1 MLWSTQ
7 SRNEEP
13 LTTLSQTYRGVWD
26 WSPDGK
32 WILISQANKDTT
44 AEIWL
49 LPVAAGPEAETKARR
64 LAFSSAHNLF
74 QGHFSPDGR
83 WIAFEAV
90 KYPAEP
96 KAVSALYVMPAA
108 GGPWT
113 PLLEGEHWD
122 NKPRWSPDGHTV
134 YFVSDR
140 GGFYNVWGIHFDAAK
155 AKPVGEPFRVTAF
168 ENPALML
175 PDQIEKVE
183 LSVSQDQLVLSLED
197 RSGSIWV
204 LENVG
209 R

>member
-1 MLWSTQ
+1 M
-7 SRNEEP
+7 
-13 LTTLSQTYRGVWD
+13 V
-26 WSPDGK
+26 
-32 WILISQANKDTT
+32 
-44 AEIWL
+44 
-49 LPVAAGPEAETKARR
+49 
-64 LAFSSAHNLF
+64 
-74 QGHFSPDGR
+74 
-83 WIAFEAV
+83 
-90 KYPAEP
+90 
-96 KAVSALYVMPAA
+96 PAA

-122 NKPRWSPDGHTV
+122 DKPRWSPDGHTI

-140 GGFYNVWGIHFDAAK
+140 GGFYNVWGIHFDATG

-183 LSVSQDQLVLSLED
+183 LSVSQDHLVLSLED

-204 LENVG
+204 LENLG